1 MGHERGD
8 EPRRLVVPSR
18 LGVGER
24 RQLQDAVR
32 RVEALRHPTLRDV
45 LVTEL
50 VHEFGGAFVP
60 PDGQSADPAW
70 DILSACIEGGDPH
83 ILIDVLRLVAPPARD
98 IEDLGALLDE
108 ILPRGLLTVT
118 ERRQATD
125 ALDELSEAALSDI
138 LESRELADA
147 LREVIAATA
156 PDRRPSAQEVLAVL
170 ESRAGHHPGA
180 DFALI
185 TFLEMAAHR
194 LGDAQNLLL
203 HDVSF
208 PFARRLGLL
217 DEARLLC
224 RDIIGESPPSGLDS
238 SSPAAGHTLESDDET
253 DSDPTAEPRTEESM
267 GSDVGMAGTRT
278 TPARGA
284 SVPQVMGG
292 VPHQNP
298 FFVGRD
304 DQLAALALTL
314 EQRGQATV
322 TAVHGLGGIG
332 KSQLA
337 AEYAHRYQSNYEM
350 IWWIPSDD
358 TRSVRRSFV
367 SLARRLGMPE
377 TADVQLTV
385 DTLLDR
391 LRQGKPHTKW
401 LLIFDAAQRP
411 ADLQAYI
418 PSGPGHVLVT
428 SRDRTWSGAS
438 NALELDVFDRQESI
452 DFLANRWKDLSES
465 DALKLADSLGHW
477 PLALE
482 QAAAVHAETGM
493 PLAEYLHL
501 LETKPAQLMDEG
513 EGPYYPTSV
522 AKTLHLAFEKLTER
536 SEAAAQLLEVCCF
549 MSSNPISVPMLAR
562 GRGAASL
569 PASLAE
575 TLRDEMKMRGAI
587 RDIGRYAL
595 AKVDPSR
602 DYITIHML
610 ITAVLRANVPAQ
622 RKASVEQCAHE
633 MLALANPGEPD
644 NRRNWSQFAQ
654 LAPHVRPSGV
664 LHSDDPHVRRIV
676 LDLARYYYAT
686 GDYEASAAVALEAV
700 ENWQARL
707 GPDDRMTLAACFH
720 AGNAQR
726 ELGEYLAARQINSDT
741 WQRLQSSSSAD
752 DELMLRV
759 ANSSGADHRLAGDFR
774 RALDIDE
781 QNLAQCLRTLG
792 EDDPLTLRAAS
803 NLAVDCRLLGDF
815 SRALM
820 LDEDTLARRQ
830 VVLGPLHFE
839 VLASAVNLVRDHA
852 YLGHYEQGLADAR
865 AAVDRFQQALPEH
878 PQMWFMRRN
887 LASLLRLNGS
897 YHDSVVVATTVY
909 DRLSRRFGPRNE
921 NTMAA
926 ALTLFNSLR
935 AIGRLDDAQNLGEE
949 TLDAYTAHL
958 GAEHPFTLA
967 CASNLAVLYRA
978 LNRIDEAY
986 ERDRVTQDALH
997 RRLGSDHPYSLV
1009 SDSNMSNNLAL
1020 REEVDQALALSEA
1033 TYAAAFRIRGEDHPF
1048 TLACGANLALDL
1060 EAMGRHDEA
1069 GDIRATIH
1077 QGLLERLGP
1086 EHPETVNFER
1096 RRRSESSIEVPRI

>member
-1 MGHERGD
+1 MSTNGH
-8 EPRRLVVPSR
+8 LSPS
-18 LGVGER
+18 
-24 RQLQDAVR
+24 
-32 RVEALRHPTLRDV
+32 DV
-45 LVTEL
+45 L
-50 VHEFGGAFVP
+50 A
-60 PDGQSADPAW
+60 
-70 DILSACIEGGDPH
+70 
-83 ILIDVLRLVAPPARD
+83 
-98 IEDLGALLDE
+98 
-108 ILPRGLLTVT
+108 
-118 ERRQATD
+118 
-125 ALDELSEAALSDI
+125 I
-138 LESRELADA
+138 LESRARL
-147 LREVIAATA
+147 
-156 PDRRPSAQEVLAVL
+156 
-170 ESRAGHHPGA
+170 HPGGF
-180 DFALI
+180 FALI
-185 TFLEMAAHR
+185 TFLELAAHR
-194 LGDAQNLLL
+194 LGDTLNLWL
-203 HDVSF
+203 HDVSS
-208 PFARRLGLL
+208 PLARRLGLL

-224 RDIIGESPPSGLDS
+224 REIIGESPFTSGLDS
-238 SSPAAGHTLESDDET
+238 PSQPPDPNEESDES
-253 DSDPTAEPRTEESM
+253 DSDRTEESRAEESM
-267 GSDVGMAGTRT
+267 GPDVGTASART
-278 TPARGA
+278 APNRGG

-304 DQLAALALTL
+304 DQLADLAQTL

-358 TRSVRRSFV
+358 PRSVRRSFV

-377 TADVQLTV
+377 AADVQLTV

-391 LRQGKPHTKW
+391 LRQGKPHARW

-438 NALELDVFDRQESI
+438 NALELDVFTPQESVA
-452 DFLANRWKDLSES
+452 FLAHRWPELSET
-465 DALKLADSLGHW
+465 DAATLADNLGHW

-513 EGPYYPTSV
+513 EAPYYPTSV

-569 PASLAE
+569 PTALSE
-575 TLRDEMKMRGAI
+575 TLRDDMKMRGAI

-595 AKVDPSR
+595 AKLDPSR
-602 DYITIHML
+602 DFITIHML
-610 ITAVLRANVPAQ
+610 ITAVLRANVPAA

-633 MLALANPGEPD
+633 MLALANPGQPD
-644 NRRNWSQFAQ
+644 SRRNWSQFAQ
-654 LAPHVRPSGV
+654 IAPHVRPSGV
-664 LHSDDPHVRRIV
+664 IHSEDPHVRRIV

-707 GPDDRMTLAACFH
+707 GSDDHMTLAACFH

-726 ELGEYLAARQINSDT
+726 ELGEYMAARQINSDT
-741 WQRLQSSSSAD
+741 WQRLQASDSAG
-752 DELMLRV
+752 ELTLRV

-774 RALDIDE
+774 RAMEIDE
-781 QNLAQCLRTLG
+781 ENLAQCRRTLG
-792 EDDPLTLRAAS
+792 DDDPLTLRSAN

-815 SRALM
+815 TRALE
-820 LDEDTLARRQ
+820 LDMQTLATRQ
-830 VVLGPLHFE
+830 VVLGPLHHE
-839 VLASAVNLVRDHA
+839 VLLSTVNLIRDHA
-852 YLGHYEQGLADAR
+852 YLGHYELGLADAR
-865 AAVDRFQQALPEH
+865 EAIDRFEPALPEH

-887 LASLLRLNGS
+887 LASLLRLNGN
-897 YHDSVVVATTVY
+897 YHDSLIVATGVY
-909 DRLSRRFGPRNE
+909 DQLRRRYGPRNE

-935 AIGRLDDAQNLGEE
+935 ATNRLDEAQTLGEE
-949 TLDAYTAHL
+949 TLDAYTAQL

-978 LNRIDEAY
+978 LSRIDEAY

-1020 REEVDQALALSEA
+1020 REEVDQALTLSEA
-1033 TYAAAFRIRGEDHPF
+1033 TYAAASRIRGDDHPF

-1060 EAMGRHDEA
+1060 EAVGRHDEA
-1069 GDIRATIH
+1069 GSIRAAIH
-1077 QGLLERLGP
+1077 RGLLKRLGP

-1096 RRRSESSIEVPRI
+1096 RRRSENSIEVPRI